1 WWQVGKILRQIG
13 PWTHHAHVADKHVEE
28 LRQLIE
34 LPLAQQAADASNAR
48 ISGPRH
54 TGSHLLVPVVHGAE
68 LEQLELVSVAPVTPL
83 PEQDRPWRT
92 KPDGDSCARH
102 QRQGH

>member
-1 WWQVGKILRQIG
+1 MGKILRKIG
-13 PWTHHAHVADKHVEE
+13 PWTHHAHVAAKHIEE

-34 LPLAQQAADASNAR
+34 LPLAQRAADASDAR
-48 ISGPRH
+48 VSGARH
-54 TGSHLLVPVVHGAE
+54 TGAHLLAPVVHGAE
-68 LEQLELVSVAPVTPL
+68 LKQLELVPVAPAAPL

-92 KPDGDSCARH
+92 KPDGNSNARH